1 MSEVIIPASAGS
13 APDPSR
19 SASTPLRNWLAEALF
34 STFGRTGAR
43 IGAVWI
49 GVIAF
54 CAVFAPFLANSRPL
68 LMKANGQWSS
78 PLIEELTGVDVTL
91 LAVFFVGLGLMFV
104 RRLTMGQR
112 AMIVLWVVGLV
123 LPLAYWPGLISTW
136 QQTEWPWL
144 VRGGLIVVL
153 VMDLVALIGIPMM
166 LEVSWRFRIIFALVL
181 LPLVITLIVLPPRP
195 TAVPI
200 YEQYR
205 EMEAAGQIEWVL
217 RTPLP
222 YSPSDRLRDQFDPE
236 RPHPRAPSLEH
247 PLGTERFGSDILSRM
262 IHASR
267 IAMAI
272 GFISTGIA
280 LVIGV
285 IIGALMGYFVGW
297 VDLLGMRLVEVFG
310 AIPQLYLLL
319 TFVAF
324 FGRNLYLMMVII
336 GLTSWV
342 GDARFVRAEFLR
354 LRQQDFVQA
363 ARAAGLPLRSILFR
377 HLLPNALAPLLVSV
391 SFGVASAIL
400 AESTLSFL
408 GLGLVDEPS
417 WGQLLNQAVSAG
429 GGFYWWLATFPGL
442 AIFLTVFAYNLIGE
456 ALRDALDPKL
466 SGAK

>member
-1 MSEVIIPASAGS
+1 MSEAIIPVSAGS
-13 APDPSR
+13 VPDPTR
-19 SASTPLRNWLAEALF
+19 PASTPPRNWLAEALF

-54 CAVFAPFLANSRPL
+54 CAVFAPFLANSRPM
-68 LMKANGQWSS
+68 LMKSNGQWSS
-78 PLIEELTGVDVTL
+78 PLIEQLTGVDVTL
-91 LAVFFVGLGLMFV
+91 LAVFFVGLGLMFI
-104 RRLTMGQR
+104 RRLRMSER
-112 AMIVLWVVGLV
+112 IVIVLWTVALV
-123 LPLAYWPGLISTW
+123 LPLAYWPSLATTW
-136 QQTEWPWL
+136 VQTQWPWL
-144 VRGGLIVVL
+144 VRGGLILLGVVNLVVL
-153 VMDLVALIGIPMM
+153 IGFPIALELRPRFWIIFAAVLSPLIVALI
-166 LEVSWRFRIIFALVL
+166 F
-181 LPLVITLIVLPPRP
+181 LPPRP
-195 TAVPI
+195 TAVPV
-200 YEQYR
+200 YEQVR
-205 EMEAAGQIEWVL
+205 EMQADGEIEWVL

-222 YSPSDRLRDQFDPE
+222 YSPSDRLRDQFDPD
-236 RPHPRAPSLEH
+236 RPHPRAPSITH

-285 IIGALMGYFVGW
+285 IIGSLMGYFVGW
-297 VDLLGMRLVEVFG
+297 VDLLGMRVVEVFG

-324 FGRNLYLMMVII
+324 FGRNLYLMMIII

-429 GGFYWWLATFPGL
+429 GGFNWWLATFPGL

-456 ALRDALDPKL
+456 ALRDALDPRL

>member
-1 MSEVIIPASAGS
+1 MSEAIIPGTAGS
-13 APDPSR
+13 AVDPTR
-19 SASTPLRNWLAEALF
+19 SASTPPRSWLAEALYN
-34 STFGRTGAR
+34 TFGRVGAR

-54 CAVFAPFLANSRPL
+54 CAVFAPFLANSRPY
-68 LMKANGQWSS
+68 LMKSGGRWSS
-78 PLIEELTGVDVTL
+78 PLLEQLTGVDVTL

-104 RRLTMGQR
+104 RKLNMGQR
-112 AMIVLWVVGLV
+112 AAILLWVVALV
-123 LPLAYWPGLISTW
+123 LPLAYWPQIGVIWRET
-136 QQTEWPWL
+136 QWPVL
-144 VRGGLIVVL
+144 MRGGLLLLGAIDLAAL
-153 VMDLVALIGIPMM
+153 VGIPWSMR
-166 LEVSWRFRIIFALVL
+166 LGLRFQLIFAVVL
-181 LPLVITLIVLPPRP
+181 LPLVVLLIVRPPNP
-195 TAVPI
+195 TRVPI

-217 RTPLP
+217 RAPLP
-222 YSPSDRLRDQFDPE
+222 YSPSDRLRDQFDPN
-236 RPHPRAPSLEH
+236 RPHPRPPSWEH
-247 PLGTERFGSDILSRM
+247 PLGTERFGADILSRM

-267 IAMAI
+267 IAMGI

-285 IIGALMGYFVGW
+285 IVGALMGYFVRW

-310 AIPQLYLLL
+310 SIPQLYLLL

-342 GDARFVRAEFLR
+342 GDARFVRAEFLK

-442 AIFLTVFAYNLIGE
+442 AIFLTVFSYNLIGE

-466 SGAK
+466 SGE

>member
-1 MSEVIIPASAGS
+1 MSDTAALVSVGS
-13 APDPSR
+13 VPDPKR
-19 SASTPLRNWLAEALF
+19 SASTPPRNWLAEALF
-34 STFGRTGAR
+34 ATFGRVGAR

-54 CAVFAPFLANSRPL
+54 CAVFAPMLANSRPL
-68 LMKANGQWSS
+68 LMKSNGQWSS
-78 PLIEELTGVDVTL
+78 PLVAQLTGVDVTL
-91 LAVFFVGLGLMFV
+91 LAIFFAGLGLMFV
-104 RRLTMGQR
+104 RRLTMGER
-112 AMIVLWVVGLV
+112 AVIVLWTVGVV
-123 LPLAYWPGLISTW
+123 LPLAYWPAVGAIWTKT
-136 QQTEWPWL
+136 QWPWV
-144 VRGGLIVVL
+144 VRGGLILLGVVD
-153 VMDLVALIGIPMM
+153 VVALIGLPMAM
-166 LEVSWRFRIIFALVL
+166 RLRARFWVIFAAVL
-181 LPLVITLIVLPPRP
+181 SPLVIALILVPPRP
-195 TAVPI
+195 TAVPV

-205 EMEAAGQIEWVL
+205 EMEDAGEIEWVL
-217 RTPLP
+217 RAPLP
-222 YSPSDRLRDQFDPE
+222 YSPSDRLRDQFDPD
-236 RPHPRAPSLEH
+236 RPHPWAPSLSH

-285 IIGALMGYFVGW
+285 IIGSLMGYFVGW

-456 ALRDALDPKL
+456 ALRDALDPRL
-466 SGAK
+466 SGVK